1 MWTSVDVNR
10 LGGVMGHYELNWSS
24 PPSGQLANYTLSV

>member
-10 LGGVMGHYELNWSS
+10 LGGVMGHY
-24 PPSGQLANYTLSV
+24 GANAVFTVATVSVV

>member
-10 LGGVMGHYELNWSS
+10 LGGVMGHYGQELED
-24 PPSGQLANYTLSV
+24 YESVFLD